1 MSEMAKYAAG
11 SNNMNSSVLSSRDFI
26 SSVNMLT
33 AYNNNFLQDQKVSTN
48 TIKKETLATELSAA
62 AFQGTLRATTNNRYA
77 KVAEMVDKLPKL
89 VEYITKCQ
97 QRTNTV
103 DKARNPSDGRPTL
116 RRRGARTITPV
127 TGPVP
132 SSEEL

>member
-1 MSEMAKYAAG
+1 M
-11 SNNMNSSVLSSRDFI
+11 
-26 SSVNMLT
+26 NMLS

-103 DKARNPSDGRPTL
+103 DGARTPSADRPTL
-116 RRRGARTITPV
+116 RRRGATTSTQITK
-127 TGPVP
+127 PVP
-132 SSEEL
+132 SSE